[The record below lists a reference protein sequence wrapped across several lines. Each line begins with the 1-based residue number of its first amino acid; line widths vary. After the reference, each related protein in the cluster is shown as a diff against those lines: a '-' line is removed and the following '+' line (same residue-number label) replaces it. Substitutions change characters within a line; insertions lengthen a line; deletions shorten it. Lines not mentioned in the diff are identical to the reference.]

1 MNNQNNQQDG
11 YASFNANQSDAYSE
25 QKSAYSV
32 PVQQVYQYDPMQQPI
47 YPQIPVESDNGFKT
61 LGILSVVFSSVGIGC
76 CGVQFSIIGIILG
89 IISMVRAKNLGQ
101 KSNYGMTGII
111 LGAIAAVLYI
121 ILIIAYFSLFAAT
134 LSSTMSNLY

>member
-1 MNNQNNQQDG
+1 
-11 YASFNANQSDAYSE
+11 
-25 QKSAYSV
+25 
-32 PVQQVYQYDPMQQPI
+32 
-47 YPQIPVESDNGFKT
+47 
-61 LGILSVVFSSVGIGC
+61 
-76 CGVQFSIIGIILG
+76 
-89 IISMVRAKNLGQ
+89 MVRAKNLGQ